1 MKLFLG
7 IDSGGTKTKFLL
19 VDEYGQKISESIQSA
34 SHYLQVGYDGL
45 KRVMTAGLDDCINQ
59 CNYSKEDIYYTFAS
73 VAGYGDIEDDTILIE
88 NTMKEV
94 FNPNRIT
101 IGNDV
106 ENAYA
111 GALVDQSGIVLIAGT
126 GSIGLGI
133 DESNQSLRCGGWHH
147 IYGGDEGSGYW
158 IGCKLIQEFTMQSDG
173 RSEKTLL
180 YSYMKDKY
188 RFVNDSDILKL
199 TVIDWDFDRTK
210 IARLSQDVYNLASQ
224 NDSAAIKIFNEA
236 AVELSRIII
245 AIKNNLSFNND
256 VKASYQ
262 GGVFKSKLFITDPLK
277 NLLQNHSIHLIPPF
291 AGPDIGSV
299 ILAFKYSN
307 TPITQS
313 ILDHLKAI

>member
-7 IDSGGTKTKFLL
+7 IDSGGTKTHFLL
-19 VDEYGQKISESIQSA
+19 VDEFGQKISESIQSA

-45 KRVMTAGLDDCINQ
+45 KNVMTLGLEDCLNQ
-59 CNYSKEDIYYTFAS
+59 SNYSKEDIYYTFAS
-73 VAGYGDIEDDTILIE
+73 VAGYGDIEDDNSLIE
-88 NTMKEV
+88 NAMKDV
-94 FNPNRIT
+94 FNPIRIT

-111 GALVDQSGIVLIAGT
+111 GALVDKSGIVLIAGT

-133 DESNQSLRCGGWHH
+133 DESNHSIRCGGWHH

-158 IGCKLIQEFTMQSDG
+158 IGCKLIQEFTMQCDG
-173 RSEKTLL
+173 RSQKTLL

-188 RFVNDSDILKL
+188 QFNSDSDILKL

-210 IARLSQDVYNLASQ
+210 VASLSQDVYTLASQ
-224 NDSAAIKIFNEA
+224 NDPAAIKIFNDA

-245 AIKNNLSFNND
+245 AIKNNLSFENN

-277 NLLQNHSIHLIPPF
+277 NLLKNHSIQLIPPF

-299 ILAFKYSN
+299 ILAFKYSH
-307 TPITQS
+307 TPINQT
-313 ILDHLKAI
+313 ILDHLKS